1 MKKQIPR
8 VKHAIF
14 IIFLQIP
21 ISAEG
26 SDIKPSSITT
36 TDGTTYLSA
45 RVVKVEP
52 DGIRIIHESGSCK
65 ILFSKLPQ
73 DIQKQYS
80 YDQEK
85 AQQYK
90 QAIAE
95 KEAQDERL
103 RLKNEAQKK
112 ALEIKLKSAKRN
124 TFKVFNVAK
133 NERGLFVNIYTP
145 SSRVGSVARTQN
157 LLMGRSNNY
166 IPASTGSTIYY
177 LSGNINL
184 NKIVDGSII
193 EAIYVEAGTHE
204 YITTAGSV
212 STVQKLEVLEMDL
225 FE

>member
-14 IIFLQIP
+14 IIFLQLP
-21 ISAEG
+21 ISAQE
-26 SDIKPSSITT
+26 SDTKPSSITT

-52 DGIRIIHESGSCK
+52 DGIRLIHESGSCK
-65 ILFSKLPQ
+65 IPFSKLPQ

-80 YDQEK
+80 YDPEK

-95 KEAQDERL
+95 KEAQNERL
-103 RLKNEAQKK
+103 RLKYEAEKK
-112 ALEIKLKSAKRN
+112 ALETKLKTAKRD
-124 TFKVFNVAK
+124 TFKVFNVVK
-133 NERGLFVNIYTP
+133 GERGLLANFFTP
-145 SSRVGSVARTQN
+145 SSRAGSVARAQN
-157 LLMGRSNNY
+157 SLMGRSNNY
-166 IPASTGSTIYY
+166 IPASTGSTVYY
-177 LSGNINL
+177 LSGNITL
-184 NKIVDGSII
+184 NKIVDGSKI

-204 YITTAGSV
+204 YITTDGSK
-212 STVQKLEVLEMDL
+212 STVQKLEVLEMGL